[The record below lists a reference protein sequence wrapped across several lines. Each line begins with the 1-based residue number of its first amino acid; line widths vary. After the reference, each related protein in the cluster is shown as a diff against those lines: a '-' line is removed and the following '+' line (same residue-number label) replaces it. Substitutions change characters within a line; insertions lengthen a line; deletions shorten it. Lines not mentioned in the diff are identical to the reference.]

1 MELIIN
7 FIIGAI
13 SSICIG
19 LSTNYIYDK
28 IKNSSIGSRKSGLEF
43 ELRVIY
49 TRNHYSIRLDCSL
62 FLFSSIFT
70 LYCILLE
77 NKH

>member
-1 MELIIN
+1 MELMIN

-28 IKNSSIGSRKSGLEF
+28 IKNHSSIGRRKSGLEF
-43 ELRVIY
+43 EFK
-49 TRNHYSIRLDCSL
+49 IR
-62 FLFSSIFT
+62 FKFT
-70 LYCILLE
+70 
-77 NKH
+77 KK